1 MYLAIKEAGKT
12 LPNAI
17 AEVKEAVDFCRYYA
31 AQITADWSIE
41 APAPLGPVVCISPWN
56 FPLAIFVGEVAA
68 ALAAG
73 NVVLAKPAEQT
84 NLIAAY
90 AVELFYQAGVPR
102 AALQFLPGLGEVVG
116 AALTQDQRVKGVI
129 FTGSAEVARLINQTL
144 AARADGQEVVLI
156 AETGGQNAMIVDSSA
171 LPEQV
176 VADVLSSA
184 FDSAG
189 QRCSALRV
197 LYLQENVA
205 DKILTMLKGAMNEL
219 CVGNPAELATDI
231 GPVIDTDAQQALL
244 MHISKLKKTAASSHQ
259 STLTE
264 AARLGHF
271 VTPTL
276 FEIDDLSA
284 LEHEVFGPV
293 LHVLRFKADELP
305 KVMQQINATG
315 FGLTHGVHSRIDET
329 INSVIQTVKAGNV
342 YVNRNI
348 VGAVVGVQPFG
359 GEGLSGTGPKAGGA
373 YYLYRLTQAPTWQ
386 PLQVEARQ
394 QAVTLPALT
403 NLLLWLKDKYPE
415 QYKKFANVAAE
426 TPLAEKV
433 QFVSY
438 TGENNEAYC
447 APRGHVA
454 CVASNEGSLCQQ
466 LVAAYATGNVA
477 VVPATPLTLALQEK
491 LGAALITAENVLQVA
506 DLQAVLFEG
515 SPEEAT
521 AIRRQLAARKGA
533 IVAFVAQE
541 NAGYNL
547 HRLVV
552 ERSVSINTTAAGGN
566 ASLMAMSL

>member
-1 MYLAIKEAGKT
+1 
-12 LPNAI
+12 
-17 AEVKEAVDFCRYYA
+17 
-31 AQITADWSIE
+31 
-41 APAPLGPVVCISPWN
+41 
-56 FPLAIFVGEVAA
+56 
-68 ALAAG
+68 
-73 NVVLAKPAEQT
+73 
-84 NLIAAY
+84 
-90 AVELFYQAGVPR
+90 
-102 AALQFLPGLGEVVG
+102 
-116 AALTQDQRVKGVI
+116 
-129 FTGSAEVARLINQTL
+129 
-144 AARADGQEVVLI
+144 
-156 AETGGQNAMIVDSSA
+156 
-171 LPEQV
+171 
-176 VADVLSSA
+176 
-184 FDSAG
+184 
-189 QRCSALRV
+189 V

-329 INSVIQTVKAGNV
+329 INSVVQTVKAGNV

-433 QFVSY
+433 QFVSC
-438 TGENNEAYC
+438 TGEDNEAYC

>member
-84 NLIAAY
+84 SLIAAY

-176 VADVLSSA
+176 VTDVLSSA

-329 INSVIQTVKAGNV
+329 INSVVQTVKAGNV

-415 QYKKFANVAAE
+415 QYKKFANVADE

-438 TGENNEAYC
+438 TGEDNEAYC